1 MEDADEVQ
9 DEIQEG
15 DYVLFD
21 TGRLGSQTGVSV
33 MGGKRIGAF
42 DSEDKARAFIR
53 GCMEEDNY
61 CWHVNDHGGYSLP
74 DK

>member
-1 MEDADEVQ
+1 MDET

-21 TGRLGSQTGVSV
+21 AGRLGSQTGVSV

-42 DSEDKARAFIR
+42 ESEGKALAFIR
-53 GCMEEDNY
+53 GCMEEENY
-61 CWHVNDHGGYSLP
+61 YPNIWYVNDHGNCMLL